1 MEKLIIA
8 YGPVVVQDEKVL
20 LDISGDDDYWK
31 FCGGKIIEGADL
43 RETARKRAKEE
54 LGIDIK
60 IQDSNPYIMYVMQ
73 EKEDG
78 MYDVILVHWLADAE
92 GEVVPGEMVKK
103 WKWIPLS
110 ELDNYNLAPN
120 IKPVLSYYK
129 YICFINI

>member
-1 MEKLIIA
+1 
-8 YGPVVVQDEKVL
+8 
-20 LDISGDDDYWK
+20 
-31 FCGGKIIEGADL
+31 
-43 RETARKRAKEE
+43 
-54 LGIDIK
+54 
-60 IQDSNPYIMYVMQ
+60 MYVMQ

-103 WKWIPLS
+103 CKWIPLS

-129 YICFINI
+129 YI

>member
-8 YGPVVVQDEKVL
+8 SGPVVVQDEKVL

-60 IQDSNPYIMYVMQ
+60 IPIHTS
-73 EKEDG
+73 
-78 MYDVILVHWLADAE
+78 
-92 GEVVPGEMVKK
+92 
-103 WKWIPLS
+103 
-110 ELDNYNLAPN
+110 
-120 IKPVLSYYK
+120 
-129 YICFINI
+129 CT